1 MATRAS
7 FPWDYLTLKLL
18 VSEDSRNF
26 RNFDNTYTTRPYK
39 TCIRCNKIAGM
50 ARIFSYFSGM
60 QSVQHCRYLVHC
72 SLQKGNFPAS
82 SAKSLQSV
90 KASGCRSQLDSK
102 FYPKETI
109 MWYLSQ
115 KSHDLPDVLLSI
127 FVTL

>member
-26 RNFDNTYTTRPYK
+26 DNTYTTRPHE

-60 QSVQHCRYLVHC
+60 QSVQHFRYLMHC
-72 SLQKGNFPAS
+72 SLQKGKFPAS

-90 KASGCRSQLDSK
+90 KASAC
-102 FYPKETI
+102 KEPAGLKVLPQGDNHVVPFTE
-109 MWYLSQ
+109 
-115 KSHDLPDVLLSI
+115 KS
-127 FVTL
+127 